1 MNLYNFS
8 APIWKDWKS
17 TNRYRSVI
25 QVCIPLVMSTA
36 AITVMEFTDR
46 VFLSNYSLDAI
57 AAATPSGVV
66 AFLFIVFFSGV
77 AGYGSVFIAQYTGSG
92 AHQRVGAV
100 VWQTVYFALA
110 AGIALAGISLLA
122 VPIFKLGGHP
132 PEIQHLEAIY
142 FRILCMGAVLHV
154 AETGLSSFFTG
165 RGMTRPVMVVNT
177 AGMLVNIPLDY
188 ALINGVW
195 GFPELGI
202 TGAAMATVFS
212 WGLIL
217 VIYVVLIFTKAN
229 DRQYLVRKAPA
240 FDGDLFIRL
249 MKYGIPGSLQFCLD
263 VFAFMFFIFM
273 VGRIGKVE
281 LAVSNIIMS
290 INSLAFMPTL
300 GFSQGVS
307 TLVGQSLGKGQ
318 PQEAKRSVWSA
329 AHILLAYILILDI
342 IYLFAP
348 QLLISLFIPS
358 GAATQDFASIA
369 VTGSTLL
376 RIVAVYVFMDALY
389 MIFVG
394 ALRGAGDTRFIMW
407 SIGLASLAVMVL
419 PVYIGIEHFQMGVY
433 YAWICTTMFV
443 ASLFILSSWRY
454 RQGKW
459 QEMLVVEKEMAA
471 SSPEESFLRVRP

>member
-1 MNLYNFS
+1 MISNNFK
-8 APIWKDWKS
+8 PKIFEDWKS

-36 AITVMEFTDR
+36 AITVMELTDR
-46 VFLSNYSLDAI
+46 VFLSNYSLDSI

-77 AGYGSVFIAQYTGSG
+77 AGYGSVFIAQYTGAG
-92 AHQRVGAV
+92 AHQRIGAV
-100 VWQTVYFALA
+100 VWQTVYFAIS
-110 AGIALAGISLLA
+110 AGFALVGISLLA
-122 VPIFKLGGHP
+122 VPIFKLGGHA
-132 PEIQHLEAIY
+132 PEIQQLEVIY
-142 FRILCMGAVLHV
+142 FRILCLGAVLHV

-165 RGMTRPVMVVNT
+165 RGMTRPVMMINT
-177 AGMLVNIPLDY
+177 AGMLFNIPLDY

-217 VIYVVLIFTKAN
+217 VLYVVLIFTKVN
-229 DRQYLVRKAPA
+229 DRRYQVRRAHTL
-240 FDGDLFIRL
+240 DRDLFIRL

-290 INSLAFMPTL
+290 INSLAFMPTM

-318 PQEAKRSVWSA
+318 PQKAKRAAWSA

-348 QLLISLFIPS
+348 QLLISIFIAS
-358 GAATQDFASIA
+358 NAATQDYAAIA

-376 RIVAVYVFMDALY
+376 RIVAVYVFMDAFY

-407 SIGLASLAVMVL
+407 SIGLASLVVMVL
-419 PVYIGIEHFQMGVY
+419 PVYIGIEYFQMGVY
-433 YAWICTTMFV
+433 YAWICTTSFV
-443 ASLFILSSWRY
+443 ASLFILSSWRFG
-454 RQGKW
+454 QGKW
-459 QEMLVVEKEMAA
+459 QKMLVVEKAMAA
-471 SSPEESFLRVRP
+471 SLPD

>member
-1 MNLYNFS
+1 MNLS
-8 APIWKDWKS
+8 DLIAPAWKDWKS
-17 TNRYRSVI
+17 THRYRSVI

-57 AAATPSGVV
+57 AAATPAGVV

-77 AGYGSVFIAQYTGSG
+77 AGYGSVFIAQYTGAG
-92 AHQRVGAV
+92 THPRVGAV
-100 VWQTVYFALA
+100 LWQTVYFALA

-122 VPIFKLGGHP
+122 VPIFKLGGHA
-132 PEIQHLEAIY
+132 PEIQRLEVIY
-142 FRILCMGAVLHV
+142 FRILCLGALLHV
-154 AETGLSSFFTG
+154 LETGLSSFFTG
-165 RGMTRPVMVVNT
+165 RGMTRPVMVINT

-188 ALINGVW
+188 ALINGLW

-202 TGAAMATVFS
+202 TGAALATVFS
-212 WGLIL
+212 WGFIL
-217 VIYVVLIFTKAN
+217 VIYAVLIFTKAN
-229 DRQYLVRKAPA
+229 DRQYLVRKARS
-240 FDGDLFIRL
+240 FDRDLFIRL

-290 INSLAFMPTL
+290 INSLAFMPTM

-307 TLVGQSLGKGQ
+307 TLVGQSLGKGR
-318 PQEAKRSVWSA
+318 PQEAKRAVWSA
-329 AHILLAYILILDI
+329 THVLLVYILMLDI

-358 GAATQDFASIA
+358 GAAAQDYASIA
-369 VTGSTLL
+369 ATGRTLL

-407 SIGLASLAVMVL
+407 SIGIASLAVMVL
-419 PVYIGIEHFQMGVY
+419 PVYIGIEYFQMGVY
-433 YAWICTTMFV
+433 YAWICTTTFV

-459 QEMLVVEKEMAA
+459 QEMLVVEKAMAA
-471 SSPEESFLRVRP
+471 SSPDESFLRVRP